1 MNSGFI
7 LLRELKASKAS
18 KNHDLQ
24 IFRVCIQG
32 IKGTLMQIWK
42 SANIFVIIWKWYVK
56 DLHLLFANIQKQ

>member
-32 IKGTLMQIWK
+32 IKGTLMQI
-42 SANIFVIIWKWYVK
+42 
-56 DLHLLFANIQKQ
+56 